1 MSSLFV
7 RLLFRWHIRLA
18 SIQLNSQIMSKNNHL
33 LNGWFVLDEKRD
45 RAEMCDCSLH
55 GNQELAWMGRKP
67 CHGASLPVYTL
78 KRLGPRLPV
87 GMLQMSL
94 LAFQWVGRG
103 KKQQKKTGH
112 VNRGEMN
119 MKQEERSVSPR
130 GVALTGLVRSPLLWS
145 DSRRWCPPNSARVM
159 TERQLHIGLYQ
170 TSPTFLTI
178 FFASPSEIREGVITD
193 GIRNVL
199 WRQKQKKSQ
208 KKEYTF

>member
-1 MSSLFV
+1 MPSLFV
-7 RLLFRWHIRLA
+7 RLLFRWHVHIA
-18 SIQLNSQIMSKNNHL
+18 NIQLNSQIMSKNNHL

-45 RAEMCDCSLH
+45 RAEMCNCSLH

-103 KKQQKKTGH
+103 KKTTKKTGH
-112 VNRGEMN
+112 VNREEMN
-119 MKQEERSVSPR
+119 MKQEKRSISPR

-145 DSRRWCPPNSARVM
+145 DSRHWCP
-159 TERQLHIGLYQ
+159 Q
-170 TSPTFLTI
+170 TAL
-178 FFASPSEIREGVITD
+178 A
-193 GIRNVL
+193 
-199 WRQKQKKSQ
+199 
-208 KKEYTF
+208 